1 MAVDQVPRNLNWLL
15 PRVRISHAGRA
26 LLIAGI
32 LCSLSP
38 VPGRAQAS
46 YMARFAMEKK
56 SFLLGEPIF
65 CTFSIQNTGSRP
77 FAFRYRNPT
86 RIVNL
91 ELESE
96 PRFSV
101 RDATGKK
108 LADPAP
114 RRCGG
119 AKGTAVYGSVSLPP
133 GQVHTERW
141 LINQWARFRRPGK
154 FRLRAKRRL
163 PLLGLDAAQQQF
175 TGAPIAYALA
185 VDEIQFEVA
194 PTTEEGLRAAFQ
206 PYERALDKPG
216 TEGFLEAFVAI
227 TMLPQDSFLA
237 KLTGLAAAPA
247 GERRWE
253 RGQALEGLA
262 RLGTPAAWEAILR
275 IAAGKPAST
284 SGAALPEAPAKDDA
298 VRSTAVLLLAEK
310 GDSGFLPAILGLLPG
325 ASEALRGDALR
336 ALGFFHDAR
345 ANQALFQWLHA
356 AATNDRINAILGLRN
371 LQSKDAIPALIAM
384 LNDPEAQ
391 VRQVANF
398 ALQNLTGQSFALS
411 ATAPA
416 AESSRLQARWRAWWR
431 ERGATFTPLPQR
443 PCQDW

>member
-1 MAVDQVPRNLNWLL
+1 MAVDRVPRNLNWFL
-15 PRVRISHAGRA
+15 PRFNASHAGRA
-26 LLIAGI
+26 LLIIGI
-32 LCSLSP
+32 LCLFPPAP
-38 VPGRAQAS
+38 VRAQAS
-46 YMARFAMEKK
+46 YLARFTLEKK
-56 SFLLGEPIF
+56 SFLVGEPVF

-77 FAFRYRNPT
+77 FAFRYRIPT
-86 RIVNL
+86 RIVNPG
-91 ELESE
+91 LESE

-154 FRLRAKRRL
+154 FRLRAERRL
-163 PLLGLDAAQQQF
+163 PLLGLDAAQLQF

-185 VDEIQFEVA
+185 VDDITIEVA
-194 PTTEEGLRAAFQ
+194 PATHDALRAAFQ

-216 TEGFLEAFVAI
+216 TEGFPEAFVAI
-227 TMLPQDSFLA
+227 TTLPHDFFLA
-237 KLTGLAAAPA
+237 SLSALAAATA
-247 GERRWE
+247 GERRWNRE
-253 RGQALEGLA
+253 QALEGLA

-275 IAAGKPAST
+275 IAAGRPAST
-284 SGAALPEAPAKDDA
+284 SGAALPESPAKDDA
-298 VRSTAVLLLAEK
+298 VRSTAVLLLAER
-310 GDSGFLPAILGLLPG
+310 GDPKFVPAILALLPE

-336 ALGFFHDAR
+336 ALGFFQDPR
-345 ANQALFQWLHA
+345 ANQALFEWLHT
-356 AATNDRINAILGLRN
+356 AATNDRVNAILGLRN
-371 LQSKDAIPALIAM
+371 LQSKDAIPALITM
-384 LNDPEAQ
+384 LNDPEAP

-411 ATAPA
+411 GTAPA
-416 AESSRLQARWRAWWR
+416 AESSRLQGQWHGWWR
-431 ERGATFTPLPQR
+431 ERGATFKPLQQP
-443 PCQDW
+443 PCRDW

>member
-1 MAVDQVPRNLNWLL
+1 MTFERAPKNLNWLL
-15 PRVRISHAGRA
+15 PRVRTPHAVRTW
-26 LLIAGI
+26 LIAGI
-32 LCSLSP
+32 LFLVQP

-46 YMARFAMEKK
+46 YVARFVMERK

-77 FAFRYRNPT
+77 FAFLYRNPT
-86 RIVNL
+86 RIANP

-101 RDATGKK
+101 RDAAGKK

-154 FRLRAKRRL
+154 FRLHAERRL

-175 TGAPIAYALA
+175 TGPPIAYALA
-185 VDEIQFEVA
+185 VDEIQFEVM
-194 PTTEEGLRAAFQ
+194 PTTEEGLRAAFR

-216 TEGFLEAFVAI
+216 TEGFSEAFVAV
-227 TMLPQDSFLA
+227 TTLPKNSFRE
-237 KLTGLAAAPA
+237 KLAALASAPA

-253 RGQALEGLA
+253 REPAIEGLA

-275 IAAGKPAST
+275 IATGRSASANGP
-284 SGAALPEAPAKDDA
+284 SLPEGPAKDDA
-298 VRSTAVLLLAEK
+298 VRSTAVLLLAER
-310 GDSGFLPAILGLLPG
+310 GDPKFLPAILALLPE
-325 ASEALRGDALR
+325 ASEALRGDTLR

-345 ANQALFQWLHA
+345 ANQALFERLHSPA
-356 AATNDRINAILGLRN
+356 SNDRVNAILGLRN

-384 LNDPEAQ
+384 LNDPEAP

-416 AESSRLQARWRAWWR
+416 AESSRLQAQWHAWWR
-431 ERGATFTPLPQR
+431 EQGDAFEPLPQP
-443 PCQDW
+443 PCRDW